1 MRQGFALVISG
12 PSGAGKTSIARALVQ
27 QLPGLAFSVSAT
39 TRAPRSG
46 EVDGVD
52 YLFCE
57 RSRFQGMIDGGQ
69 LLEWAAYAG
78 NLYGTPRA
86 PLETSLAQGIDII
99 LDIETTGAMNV
110 RKALPAAVLVFVVPP
125 RFADLRD
132 RINGRGGLSCDE
144 LTRRLK
150 QAQVELS
157 LLDRYD
163 YVVVNRVLDEAV
175 EQVKAIVIAERCRA
189 ARQPSLLHSLIKGG
203 EAG

>member
-27 QLPGLAFSVSAT
+27 QVPGLAFSVSAT
-39 TRAPRSG
+39 TRAPRAG
-46 EVDGVD
+46 EIDGVD

-57 RSRFQGMIDGGQ
+57 RSRFQGMIDGDQ
-69 LLEWAAYAG
+69 LIEWATYAG

-86 PLETSLAQGIDII
+86 PLETSLAHGIDII
-99 LDIETTGAMNV
+99 LDIEVTGAMNV

-132 RINGRGGLSCDE
+132 RINGRGGLPRAE
-144 LTRRLK
+144 LARRLE

-157 LLDRYD
+157 MLDRYD
-163 YVVVNRVLDEAV
+163 YVVVNRVFDEAV

-189 ARQPSLLHSLIKGG
+189 ARQPFLLHSLIKGG